1 MKQMK
6 KTSILILAVFILAC
20 MFTGC
25 GRKAKDANPAET
37 GTQQVRQENPEERQT
52 EQSEQETEASAFPMT
67 VEDANGARM
76 TLEKKPEKIVSLT
89 LGTDEMLLGLVDKIR
104 IKAVSYLSLD
114 PGLSNV
120 TEEVKDIPEKLGTEA
135 EKIISLQ
142 PDIVFVADWTDEKFV
157 KQLRDAQIT
166 VYGYK
171 TPNGIEEQKKTVMEI
186 ARLVGEEQ
194 KGREMVKWMD
204 DKLNEVEEKIK
215 TLTEDEKLK
224 AISLDSFFAT
234 YGTNTTFNDIVNRAG
249 MINLAAEAGINQ
261 WQQITKEKVVEMNP
275 DIIFLPSWSYEG
287 FDAVKFADDF
297 KKDKS
302 FAGIN
307 AVKNNRVFTLPE
319 SHTTAIS
326 QNIVLGVED
335 AAKAAYP
342 ELFK

>member
-1 MKQMK
+1 MK
-6 KTSILILAVFILAC
+6 KTSIPILAVFILAC

-25 GRKAKDANPAET
+25 GSKTKDASPAET
-37 GTQQVRQENPEERQT
+37 GTQQVGQENPGERET
-52 EQSEQETEASAFPMT
+52 EHSEQETEASAFPIT

-89 LGTDEMLLGLVDKIR
+89 LGTDEMLLGLVDKSR
-104 IKAVSYLSLD
+104 IKAVTYLSLD

-171 TPNGIEEQKKTVMEI
+171 TPNSIEEQKKTVMEI

-204 DKLNEVEEKIK
+204 DRLNEVEEKIK
-215 TLTEDEKLK
+215 TLAEDKKLK

-287 FDAVKFADDF
+287 FDAAKFADDF
-297 KKDKS
+297 RKDKS

-319 SHTTAIS
+319 AHMTAIS